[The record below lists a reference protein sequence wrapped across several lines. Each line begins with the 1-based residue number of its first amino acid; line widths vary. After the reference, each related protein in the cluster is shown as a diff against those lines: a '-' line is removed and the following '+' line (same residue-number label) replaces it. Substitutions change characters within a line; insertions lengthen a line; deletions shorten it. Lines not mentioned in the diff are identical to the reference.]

1 MDQKRSSAYF
11 INNSMPMLENT
22 INNYR
27 TLFIGSLASVMLLVT
42 TLLIV
47 EYRYFKQQA
56 EKMIILKEEYKNYLF
71 AVKKIV
77 DEYNK
82 LKEEEDTQ
90 TQEVEKKKED
100 ELKDA
105 FVVVNRE
112 PNYLKQSMIDFMKE
126 QGHETVLKRINFDD
140 WRDYNEQLLEN
151 TTRSVQP
158 KKFKTKKTASK
169 SSYKRFLKGSIKQ
182 DIDLVWPIEK
192 NKFWL
197 SSLFGPRKKPNGSWG
212 FHYGIDMAAI
222 KGTPVKA
229 AYSGT
234 VIEAKF
240 SKGFGK
246 TIVINHNHKYKTR
259 YAHLSEISVTVGQR
273 INKGE
278 VIGKVGDTGLVRS
291 KFGRDPSHLHFEVY
305 VFGRRKNPMYFFM

>member
-1 MDQKRSSAYF
+1 ML
-11 INNSMPMLENT
+11 MLENA
-22 INNYR
+22 INKYR
-27 TLFIGSLASVMLLVT
+27 ALLIGALVTVMLLVT

-56 EKMIILKEEYKNYLF
+56 EKMIELKEEYRNYLF

-82 LKEEEDTQ
+82 IKEEEDTQ
-90 TQEVEKKKED
+90 TEEVEKKKED
-100 ELKDA
+100 DLKDA
-105 FVVVNRE
+105 FLVVNRE

-126 QGHETVLKRINFDD
+126 QGHETILKRINFDD
-140 WRDYNEQLLEN
+140 WRDYNEQLLEK
-151 TTRSVQP
+151 TTYRSQP
-158 KKFKTKKTASK
+158 KKYQAKKTSSK
-169 SSYKRFLKGSIKQ
+169 ASYKRFLKRAIKQ
-182 DIDLVWPIEK
+182 DIDLEWPIEQ

-197 SSLFGPRKKPNGSWG
+197 SSLFGPRKNPNGSWG
-212 FHYGIDMAAI
+212 FHYGIDMASI
-222 KGTPVKA
+222 KGTPIKA

-234 VIEAKF
+234 VIEAGY

-259 YAHLSEISVTVGQR
+259 YAHLSKMLVRVGQR
-273 INKGE
+273 VSKGE
-278 VIGKVGDTGLVRS
+278 IIGKVGDTGLVRS
-291 KFGRDPSHLHFEVY
+291 KYGRDPSHLHFEVY